1 MKYSH
6 FIIASLLAIVGVVLL
21 FQIDSAIADKH
32 NLNSLFKIGG
42 ILLIVSA
49 VVWIFYKYKKQGG
62 NPNRG

>member
-1 MKYSH
+1 MKRNH
-6 FIIASLLAIVGVVLL
+6 FGIASIMAIVGVVLL

-32 NLNSLFKIGG
+32 NLNSLFTIGG

-49 VVWIFYKYKKQGG
+49 LGWIIYKYVKQGG

>member
-6 FIIASLLAIVGVVLL
+6 FIIASVLALVGVVLL

-49 VVWIFYKYKKQGG
+49 VVWIIYKYNKQGG